1 MAIWFSRIIPQPQA
15 VSISDPDHRLHGVVG
30 VAKAMKGSF
39 RTDLR
44 QVTPVIGAIT
54 VLPVVVVFAAGLGL
68 DNVRAAIAM
77 AIGANL
83 VAIVSLVSAPKIP
96 VSLATADAVGMAVS
110 VFVGSATASN
120 VPLHLAFLVVWC
132 FASGMLVVFG
142 LTQATVGTQNVI
154 AFVVLGRF
162 VATPADAVVLGLF
175 VLVGALVEVG
185 ALLLLRLPPTLR
197 AQRWGLAA
205 AIDAL
210 VDQTGRPPDA
220 STADVVITLDAAER
234 LFDAPALF
242 ARSDVQTL
250 RAVLDQARR
259 ARLEL
264 TTLAG
269 LRARRQP
276 HVNEEFDRALDA
288 TLSSVATALSLVALG
303 LRRPRADVDLV
314 GAVARVDVATGELRH
329 AVGRD
334 TDDVILDQQCLAR
347 CVAVGGQLRAMRARL
362 DDARTPGSWR
372 LARTRA
378 ARPATSQRDKRR
390 RSWDMLSDN
399 FTLASPIFRH
409 AIRMTVAV
417 PLSLLIARVAGMPRS
432 YWVPF
437 AVVTILKPDYGT
449 LVSRGVGRVVGTLL
463 GATLAAVLV
472 STLHP
477 GEGLTVVL
485 VALTGWLAYATWQA
499 SFPTAIGFVTSMVL
513 IILSTSLHDSIG
525 TAVDRFVDIAL
536 GGAIALVAYVLWPS
550 PARPGV
556 EAALANMFEA
566 LGHYVAATLDRV
578 QGGDVSDEELARLS
592 RSARLAWDRAQ
603 TSVGAA
609 VVEPSSDASAVFTD
623 RGLVVVGLRLVRA
636 THALRLESA
645 AGSSLVSGDATRD
658 FCRNMVDGLGQLTQG
673 VTGVPVV
680 IPDLRSAMDRAT
692 AENGEGANGSS
703 FFVHADELVNA
714 LNTAAF
720 LMTEQNSASTTRQ

>member
-1 MAIWFSRIIPQPQA
+1 
-15 VSISDPDHRLHGVVG
+15 LHVVVG
-30 VAKAMKGSF
+30 LTKAMKGSF

-54 VLPVVVVFAAGLGL
+54 ALPVIAVFAAGLGA

-83 VAIVSLVSAPKIP
+83 IAIVSLVSAPKIP
-96 VSLATADAVGMAVS
+96 VSLATANAFGMAVS
-110 VFVGSATASN
+110 VFVGSATASHAA
-120 VPLHLAFLVVWC
+120 LHVALLVVWC
-132 FASGMLVVFG
+132 FSSGMLVAFG

-162 VATPADAVVLGLF
+162 VASPADAVVLGLF
-175 VLVGALVEVG
+175 VLLGALVEVG
-185 ALLLLRLPPTLR
+185 ALLVLRLPPTLR

-210 VDQTGRPPDA
+210 VDQTGRSPDA
-220 STADVVITLDAAER
+220 STADVVIALDAAER

-242 ARSDVQTL
+242 ARSDLQTL

-269 LRARRQP
+269 LRARRQLGS
-276 HVNEEFDRALDA
+276 HTEFDRALED
-288 TLSSVATALSLVALG
+288 TLSAVADALAMVSLG
-303 LRRPRADVDLV
+303 LRRPRAQADLG
-314 GAVARVDVATGELRH
+314 GALARVDVATRELRN
-329 AVGRD
+329 AVGS
-334 TDDVILDQQCLAR
+334 TSDDGDILEQQCLAR
-347 CVAVGGQLRAMRARL
+347 CVAVGGQLRAMGARL
-362 DDARTPGSWR
+362 ADARAPGSWR
-372 LARTRA
+372 LARPRRTG
-378 ARPATSQRDKRR
+378 PSTSPRDKRR

-399 FTLASPIFRH
+399 LTLSSPIFRH

-417 PLSLLIARVAGMPRS
+417 PLSLLIARAAGMPRS

-437 AVVTILKPDYGT
+437 AVVTILKPDYGS

-525 TAVDRFVDIAL
+525 TAVDRFIDIAL
-536 GGAIALVAYVLWPS
+536 GGAIALVAYIVWPS

-556 EAALANMFEA
+556 DAALSHMFNA
-566 LGHYVAATLDRV
+566 LGEYVAATLERV
-578 QGGDVSDEELARLS
+578 QGGDVSDDELARLS

-603 TSVGAA
+603 TSVGSAL
-609 VVEPSSDASAVFTD
+609 VEPTSDASSVFTD

-636 THALRLESA
+636 THALRLESN
-645 AGSSLVSGDATRD
+645 AGSTLVTGDATRA
-658 FCRNMVDGLGQLTQG
+658 FCRSMVDGLDQLAHG
-673 VTGVPVV
+673 VRGEPVMFS
-680 IPDLRSAMDRAT
+680 DLRSAMDDAV
-692 AENGEGANGSS
+692 AENAESAHGDA
-703 FFVHADELVNA
+703 FFLHADELVNA

-720 LMTEQNSASTTRQ
+720 LLTELHSATTSSD